1 VGVECL
7 PYICIMS
14 YTIDT
19 QRSKDIRKM
28 LKKRPLSFHLKGRI
42 YGYDISQDVTVRF
55 INCESYTNNP
65 YITIE
70 VTMNKPVRDIMD
82 IPSYWG
88 KRQMNRITSNLREII
103 KSDPQVKKYL
113 KVYLSH
119 FGIINYYVKTIKL
132 THNEAK
138 S

>member
-1 VGVECL
+1 
-7 PYICIMS
+7 MS

-19 QRSKDIRKM
+19 QRSKDIRKI
-28 LKKRPLSFHLKGRI
+28 LKKKPLSFHLDGRI

-55 INCESYTNNP
+55 INCESWTNNP

-70 VTMNKPVRDIMD
+70 VTMNKPVREIMD

-88 KRQMNRITSNLREII
+88 KRQMNRVNNNLKEMI
-103 KSDPQVKKYL
+103 KCNPQVKKYL

-119 FGIINYYVKTIKL
+119 FRIINYHIKTIKFK
-132 THNEAK
+132 HNEVK

>member
-1 VGVECL
+1 
-7 PYICIMS
+7 MS

-19 QRSKDIRKM
+19 QRSKDIRKI
-28 LKKRPLSFHLKGRI
+28 LNKKPLSFHLSGRM

-55 INCESYTNNP
+55 VNCDSYTNNP

-70 VTMNKPVRDIMD
+70 VTMNKPLRDIMD

-88 KRQMNRITSNLREII
+88 KRQMNRITSNFREII
-103 KSDPQVKKYL
+103 KNDPQVKKYL

-132 THNEAK
+132 THNEVK

>member
-1 VGVECL
+1 
-7 PYICIMS
+7 MS
-14 YTIDT
+14 YIIDI
-19 QRSKDIRKM
+19 QRSKQIRKG
-28 LKKRPLSFHLKGRI
+28 LKKRPLSFHLKEKKI
-42 YGYDISQDVTVRF
+42 YGYDISQDVTIRF

-70 VTMNKPVRDIMD
+70 VTMNKPLRDIMD
-82 IPSYWG
+82 IPPYWG
-88 KRQMNRITSNLREII
+88 KRQMNRITSNFRDII
-103 KSDPQVKKYL
+103 KNDPQVKKYL

-119 FGIINYYVKTIKL
+119 FGIINYYIKTIKL

>member
-1 VGVECL
+1 
-7 PYICIMS
+7 MS

-19 QRSKDIRKM
+19 QRSKDIRKI
-28 LKKRPLSFHLKGRI
+28 LKKKPLSFHLSGKM

-70 VTMNKPVRDIMD
+70 VTMNKSIRDIMD

-88 KRQMNRITSNLREII
+88 RRQMNRVNNNLKEAI
-103 KSDPQVKKYL
+103 KSNPQVKKYL

-119 FGIINYYVKTIKL
+119 FGIINYHIETIKFK
-132 THNEAK
+132 HNEVK